1 MLLLV
6 PRAELKTVTGEV
18 IRVQEGDTLTVK
30 TGRDKLY
37 KVRLSNIDSPEI
49 GQPFGRPARRLATD
63 LALKKKVRV
72 NYTFKDKYNRL
83 IGEVFLPDG
92 KLLNEEMIKAG
103 LAWHYRVKNPHSTV
117 LESLEYKAWKK
128 KLGLWI
134 QDSPVPPWVFRRETR
149 IPSPPASLKNMDYD
163 LYLNYGLVGNP
174 KTRIYSWPA
183 CKGYP
188 RDLEGYINFGN
199 FLDAETLGY
208 RAGDGCHTD

>member
-1 MLLLV
+1 MLFLV
-6 PRAELKTVTGEV
+6 PQAQLKTVNGKV
-18 IRVQEGDTLTVK
+18 ILVQGGDTLTVK

-49 GQPFGRPARRLATD
+49 GQPFGRPARRLAMD
-63 LALKKKVRV
+63 LALKKKVKV
-72 NYTFKDKYNRL
+72 SYTFKDKYDRL

-92 KLLNEEMIKAG
+92 KLLNEEILKAG
-103 LAWHYRVKNPHSTV
+103 LAWHYRVKNPHSSF
-117 LESLEYKAWKK
+117 LESLEYNAWKK
-128 KLGLWI
+128 KLGLWV
-134 QDSPVPPWVFRRETR
+134 QNSPVPPWVFRRAKR
-149 IPSPPASLKNMDYD
+149 IPSPPASPKNMDYD

-188 RDLEGYINFGN
+188 RDLAGYINFGN

-208 RAGDGCHTD
+208 RADEGCITD